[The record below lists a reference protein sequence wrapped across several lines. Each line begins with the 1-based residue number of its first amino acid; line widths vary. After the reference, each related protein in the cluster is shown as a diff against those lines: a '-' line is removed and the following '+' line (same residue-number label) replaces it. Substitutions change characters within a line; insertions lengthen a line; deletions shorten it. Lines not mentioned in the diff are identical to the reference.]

1 MVDNTLQYSGIL
13 WRNADNSLR
22 NAAEDSVPKIPATPF
37 SSRFCSLAEDMSCSD
52 KGVMI
57 VSFPV
62 GKPALAEMH

>member
-1 MVDNTLQYSGIL
+1 MTLCG
-13 WRNADNSLR
+13 W

-57 VSFPV
+57 VSFLG
-62 GKPALAEMH
+62 GKPAVAEMH